1 MAPSTMRISHPS
13 LAAHWQYKNAHF
25 VTGLLRF
32 YGVHGIVRVL
42 HNSRRRKEDPA
53 QCRGT
58 STQSRFLVEQ
68 KRDFV
73 ERNVT
78 LLNASTRP
86 KEVMLLPYKVIMFTL
101 HLF

>member
-1 MAPSTMRISHPS
+1 MA
-13 LAAHWQYKNAHF
+13 
-25 VTGLLRF
+25 
-32 YGVHGIVRVL
+32 
-42 HNSRRRKEDPA
+42 
-53 QCRGT
+53 

-86 KEVMLLPYKVIMFTL
+86 KVVMLLPYKVIIFAL